1 MKISPNIYVKC
12 EGLFKIYKTSDIEV
26 VALRGLELSI
36 DSGEVIAI
44 VGASGSGKSTLLN
57 ILAGYDSPSA
67 GSVKVGNYNL
77 LQMNEDQS
85 VRYRR
90 EEIGFIWQD
99 TSQNLFPY
107 LSSIENIELPMLVSK
122 ISKKKRLSRAEYLLE
137 LVNLSHRRDFKPFQ
151 LSGGEQQRIAIAVAL
166 SNSPRLLLADE
177 PTGELDYNTGQEI
190 LQLINSVNVELG
202 TTVIIVTHDQLISSS
217 VNRSITIK
225 DGKTSTERRRDI
237 DSSSNIDQEYHLI
250 DSSGQLQIPNTIVNQ
265 IGRRVKFSQLDS
277 GEVVINSDE

>member
-137 LVNLSHRRDFKPFQ
+137 LVNLSDRRDFKPFQ

-237 DSSSNIDQEYHLI
+237 DPSSNIDQEYHLI

>member
-137 LVNLSHRRDFKPFQ
+137 LVNLSDRRDFKPFQ

-217 VNRSITIK
+217 VNRSIQLK
-225 DGKTSTERRRDI
+225 MGKLVLKEDGILT
-237 DSSSNIDQEYHLI
+237 H
-250 DSSGQLQIPNTIVNQ
+250 LQIPIKNI
-265 IGRRVKFSQLDS
+265 I
-277 GEVVINSDE
+277 

>member
-36 DSGEVIAI
+36 DSGEVISI

-137 LVNLSHRRDFKPFQ
+137 LVNLSDRRDFKPFQ

-166 SNSPRLLLADE
+166 SNSPRL
-177 PTGELDYNTGQEI
+177 
-190 LQLINSVNVELG
+190 
-202 TTVIIVTHDQLISSS
+202 
-217 VNRSITIK
+217 
-225 DGKTSTERRRDI
+225 
-237 DSSSNIDQEYHLI
+237 
-250 DSSGQLQIPNTIVNQ
+250 
-265 IGRRVKFSQLDS
+265 
-277 GEVVINSDE
+277 

>member
-1 MKISPNIYVKC
+1 M
-12 EGLFKIYKTSDIEV
+12 
-26 VALRGLELSI
+26 SI

-77 LQMNEDQS
+77 LQMNENQS

-137 LVNLSHRRDFKPFQ
+137 LVNLSDRRDFKPFQ

>member
-12 EGLFKIYKTSDIEV
+12 EGLFKIYKTTDIEV

-67 GSVKVGNYNL
+67 GSVKVGSYDL
-77 LQMNEDQS
+77 LQMDEDQS
-85 VRYRR
+85 VKYRR

-122 ISKKKRLSRAEYLLE
+122 ISKKERLSRAEYLLE
-137 LVNLSHRRDFKPFQ
+137 LVNLSDRRNFKPFQ

-202 TTVIIVTHDQLISSS
+202 MTVIIVTHDQLISSS

-225 DGKTSTERRRDI
+225 DGKTSTEIRRGI
-237 DSSSNIDQEYHLI
+237 DLFSNADQEYHLI

-265 IGRRVKFSQLDS
+265 IGRRVKFSQSDS

>member
-137 LVNLSHRRDFKPFQ
+137 LVNLSDRRDFKPFQ

>member
-67 GSVKVGNYNL
+67 GSVKVGIYNL
-77 LQMNEDQS
+77 LQMDEDQS

-122 ISKKKRLSRAEYLLE
+122 ISKKERLSRAEYLLE
-137 LVNLSHRRDFKPFQ
+137 LVNLSDRRDFKPFQ

-225 DGKTSTERRRDI
+225 DGKTSTEIRRGI
-237 DSSSNIDQEYHLI
+237 DLFSNTDQEYHLI

-265 IGRRVKFSQLDS
+265 IGRRVKFSQSDS

>member
-36 DSGEVIAI
+36 DSGEVISI

-137 LVNLSHRRDFKPFQ
+137 LVNLSDRRDFKPFQ

-225 DGKTSTERRRDI
+225 DGKTNTERRRDI
-237 DSSSNIDQEYHLI
+237 DSSSNTDQEYHLI

>member
-36 DSGEVIAI
+36 DSGEVISI

-137 LVNLSHRRDFKPFQ
+137 LVNLSDRRDFKPFQ